1 MTSLDP
7 FREGIFSLHHTC
19 TADSV
24 EIGPFLGIRSTITDD
39 SIRGKTMET
48 LRLVAMIMAL
58 TVLPLQGQLE
68 FSGGMNLSE
77 LSGQLGG
84 AGL

>member
-1 MTSLDP
+1 
-7 FREGIFSLHHTC
+7 
-19 TADSV
+19 
-24 EIGPFLGIRSTITDD
+24 
-39 SIRGKTMET
+39 MET

-77 LSGQLGG
+77 LSGQSGG